1 MCKPYWRAAVATIDQ
16 TASQVNTGAVSAQT
30 TAPVTTQANLA
41 STTEP
46 VNDKAVSSAS
56 DKSDVS
62 SQASI
67 SSRAQKLQKLAE
79 EFFPGGPSTLKIT
92 PEFVQRLNEYEFISQ
107 EQLDQ
112 LPASIKS
119 IDKDNQDSVA
129 NLISN
134 AETILE
140 KLEPDAELKGL
151 FDTLK
156 NGVEQMKQFQEG
168 GSQSFTKSSK
178 LLANEISSQFDA
190 MDKNTLTDQEEK
202 TIEQMVLALNL
213 TDKLNNNKISAASNS
228 VINNYL

>member
-1 MCKPYWRAAVATIDQ
+1 MPTIDQ
-16 TASQVNTGAVSAQT
+16 IASQVSSGAVSTQSSSPVSTQT
-30 TAPVTTQANLA
+30 DSALIA
-41 STTEP
+41 EP
-46 VNDKAVSSAS
+46 VNNEAAVTAP
-56 DKSDVS
+56 DKSEAS
-62 SQASI
+62 SQASF

-107 EQLDQ
+107 VQLDQ
-112 LPASIKS
+112 LPANIKS

-129 NLISN
+129 QLITN
-134 AETILE
+134 TETILE
-140 KLEPDAELKGL
+140 KLNSDIELTGL

-156 NGVEQMKQFQEG
+156 NGVEQMKLFQEG

-178 LLANEISSQFDA
+178 LLANEISAQFDV
-190 MDKNTLTDQEEK
+190 MNKNKLSDQEEK